1 MTGKRNVINL
11 VKSKLVASTRFSS
24 YWHITALVLM
34 IFLLIVFLVLKYGS
48 VVCYFYHLFFSLSN
62 TFWIFSNII
71 TACSGKWYILIIFW
85 LLHSWVLQC
94 SMTCISTDDLLQFN
108 ISIHHHLFLC
118 FSVYDN
124 SSVSSSEKCKP
135 RKHTSSLP
143 ITEKICTEKLSFVKS
158 FYPLI
163 VFPVC
168 WNLWPYFS
176 CSSLDVPNSCIAI
189 QLLLAQVTN
198 HSKVWFIMY
207 QYNSALSYR

>member
-94 SMTCISTDDLLQFN
+94 SMTCTDDLLQFN

-158 FYPLI
+158 FYPL
-163 VFPVC
+163 
-168 WNLWPYFS
+168 WL
-176 CSSLDVPNSCIAI
+176 SSLSAETSGHTLAV
-189 QLLLAQVTN
+189 LLL
-198 HSKVWFIMY
+198 MY
-207 QYNSALSYR
+207 QIVV